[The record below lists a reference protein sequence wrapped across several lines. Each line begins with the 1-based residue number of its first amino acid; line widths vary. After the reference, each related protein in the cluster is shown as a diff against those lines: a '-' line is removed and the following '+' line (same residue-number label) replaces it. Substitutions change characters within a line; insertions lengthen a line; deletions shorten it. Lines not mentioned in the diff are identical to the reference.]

1 MKTLTTRTTTHKLH
15 KAAIAAALTAA
26 AVLAPGQAQAGTT
39 ASFNLLPYAPLDV
52 SANGLVAVGDNILTN
67 SLWMW
72 NAGSGVADIGGQSAI
87 NPGAANV
94 LSNADG
100 SRIYGAELD
109 ANGIRNVS
117 VFNVGTGQWASMG
130 GLGGYSAAPG
140 ADPAANAAAFVVS
153 GTAWGA
159 SANGNFIVGQSY
171 QANSS
176 NNSRATVWNTQTGTL
191 TNLGANP
198 YSASGPNQRTRAQ
211 GISDDGRV
219 VGGFGFNS
227 RPLVWTDFDGD
238 GSYSVVRVETV
249 TGATINQINDVSA
262 DGQWAVGAGFGG
274 TASGAAYRFNTG
286 SNALEML
293 PKLGG
298 GPRDVATGVSG
309 DGSVIVGYEEGAT
322 VSPTLRTAFIWTA
335 DQGTVSLGSFLA
347 GLGLDS
353 GGFNFT
359 TPTAISADGLSI
371 VGVGY
376 LPGDSDAHGFIVN
389 LTAAVP
395 EPSSYAL
402 LLAGLFA
409 VAGVAR
415 RRLQPA

>member
-1 MKTLTTRTTTHKLH
+1 MSQMTLHTTRRLQQL
-15 KAAIAAALTAA
+15 ALVAAACTVTL
-26 AVLAPGQAQAGTT
+26 AQAGTA
-39 ASFNLLPYAPLDV
+39 ASFGLLPYAPLDV
-52 SANGLVAVGDNILTN
+52 SANGQVAVGDDIFTD
-67 SLWMW
+67 SVWRW
-72 NAGSGVADIGGQSAI
+72 TAGTGVVGIGGQSAI

-100 SRIYGAELD
+100 SQIYGAALD

-117 VFNVGTGQWASMG
+117 VYDIASASWRSMG
-130 GLGGYSAAPG
+130 GLGGYSVAPG
-140 ADPAANAAAFVVS
+140 ADPGANAANFVVS

-159 SANGNFIVGQSY
+159 SANGLYVAGQSY
-171 QANSS
+171 QANGS

-191 TNLGANP
+191 TNLGPNP

-227 RPLVWTDFDGD
+227 RPLVWTDHDGD
-238 GSYSVVRVETV
+238 GAYDVVRVETV
-249 TGATINQINDVSA
+249 TGAIINQINDVSA
-262 DGQWAVGAGFGG
+262 DGQWAVGAGFSG

-286 SNALEML
+286 TYGLEML
-293 PKLGG
+293 PKLGSG
-298 GPRDVATGVSG
+298 SRDVATGVSG
-309 DGSVIVGYEEGAT
+309 DGAVIVGYEEGAT
-322 VSPTLRTAFIWTA
+322 PNPTLRTAFIWA
-335 DQGTVSLGSFLA
+335 DGLGTVALGSFLA
-347 GLGLDS
+347 GLGLDT

-376 LPGDSDAHGFIVN
+376 LPGNTDAQGFIVN
-389 LTAAVP
+389 LTSAVP
-395 EPSSYAL
+395 EPSTYAL
-402 LLAGLFA
+402 LLAGLCA

-415 RRLQPA
+415 RRSTAQA